1 MKKFIIRH
9 SPLPTILVWTTMVA
23 LVLLAGCAGSPGR
36 TSSEIDQRH
45 QRYIQTNWLQMQD
58 DIDNVLMID
67 RPSRL
72 SEMFVR

>member
-9 SPLPTILVWTTMVA
+9 PSLLTILAWPVLA
-23 LVLLAGCAGSPGR
+23 ILVLLAGCAGSPGR
-36 TSSEIDQRH
+36 TSSEIDRRH

-58 DIDNVLMID
+58 DIDDVLMID